1 MSKFNITAQLQLQAP
16 TNLNA
21 VSKQIKNK
29 LENITSQVDVKVSS
43 KSQKALRDV
52 ASDLKKMKK
61 EAKDAK
67 SAMHDLGKAT
77 AHAGKRFIAYAA
89 ATGVIYKL
97 SGAIRESVGAA
108 IEFERQV
115 FLPLHWW
122 RLRECC
128 LKLV

>member
-67 SAMHDLGKAT
+67 SAMPQPP
-77 AHAGKRFIAYAA
+77 
-89 ATGVIYKL
+89 
-97 SGAIRESVGAA
+97 E
-108 IEFERQV
+108 
-115 FLPLHWW
+115 
-122 RLRECC
+122 
-128 LKLV
+128 